1 MFVLL
6 TSFVYVF
13 RLLGGI
19 SALLR
24 RRQLWRISLSQ
35 RRRLLLGGCGVVGGG
50 GVSGG
55 GIGVGGGGV
64 GGGGKGRKRCN
75 YD

>member
-6 TSFVYVF
+6 TSFVYVS
-13 RLLGGI
+13 RVLGGM
-19 SALLR
+19 SALLLR

-35 RRRLLLGGCGVVGGG
+35 RRRQRRLLLGGCGVVGGG
-50 GVSGG
+50 SVSGG
-55 GIGVGGGGV
+55 GVGV
-64 GGGGKGRKRCN
+64 GGGGKGLFRCN